1 MPEHLMSQSLS
12 SIRYVST
19 NKGNKIPTVEQIV
32 FEDNFCEH
40 IKVWY
45 MYLEQNY
52 KHMSVLFK
60 SVCDNLL
67 IAFHSLFS
75 GCSRNEKNSSE
86 EETGNNTEKK
96 HGAKATRE
104 SEVSLHL
111 LL

>member
-1 MPEHLMSQSLS
+1 MCQQTKVIKCPA
-12 SIRYVST
+12 
-19 NKGNKIPTVEQIV
+19 VEQIV

-75 GCSRNEKNSSE
+75 GCSGNEKNCSE

-104 SEVSLHL
+104 SEVSVYIYYCEQNKDHI
-111 LL
+111 